1 MSKRYVIMIELG
13 VDGQLRW
20 LHAEDE
26 EMRYN
31 DAQAQSARDLHVAY
45 KAIQRAN
52 IMQQEA
58 KQESDGRLRALRM
71 ETAG

>member
-1 MSKRYVIMIELG
+1 MMKTPSSVRERMTHDRMSREQSRRRY
-13 VDGQLRW
+13 
-20 LHAEDE
+20 
-26 EMRYN
+26 
-31 DAQAQSARDLHVAY
+31 LHVAY

-58 KQESDGRLRALRM
+58 RQESDGRLRALRM